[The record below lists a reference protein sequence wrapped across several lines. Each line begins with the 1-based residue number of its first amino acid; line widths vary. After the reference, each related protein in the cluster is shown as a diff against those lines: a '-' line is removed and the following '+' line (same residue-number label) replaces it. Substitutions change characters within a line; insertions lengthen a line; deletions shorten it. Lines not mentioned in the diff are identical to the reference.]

1 MPQTC
6 EYVTVCGKRD
16 YRCVISGNLGGANVI
31 TKVFIRGG
39 RRVRIR
45 EGDDAIGEI
54 RVLSQRIQGKLLF
67 SLCLVSFFPGCI
79 YSGEEDCIHP

>member
-1 MPQTC
+1 M
-6 EYVTVCGKRD
+6 D
-16 YRCVISGNLGGANVI
+16 GGAWCRLHGVAKSRARVSNF
-31 TKVFIRGG
+31 TFTLLSRGG

-45 EGDDAIGEI
+45 GDDAIGET